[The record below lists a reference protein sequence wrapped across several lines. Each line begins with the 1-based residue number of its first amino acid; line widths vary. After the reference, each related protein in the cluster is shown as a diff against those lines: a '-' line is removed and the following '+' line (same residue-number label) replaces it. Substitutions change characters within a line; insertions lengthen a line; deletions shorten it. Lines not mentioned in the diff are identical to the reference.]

1 MHHDLGLDLVDFFRG
16 RHSWG
21 KLARL
26 LAQLRA
32 GTHYW
37 AALVDDDEAAE
48 AAIAA
53 NPKLAEEKE
62 SRQMPPDLEDL
73 SLDNQLLMGISDL
86 LGSLLDGV
94 AALAGDT
101 SHTTQPMPRP
111 STALQRARDKRV
123 QSKLDG
129 LLEEAL
135 EAIKRSE
142 ESSGKR

>member
-1 MHHDLGLDLVDFFRG
+1 
-16 RHSWG
+16 
-21 KLARL
+21 
-26 LAQLRA
+26 
-32 GTHYW
+32 
-37 AALVDDDEAAE
+37 
-48 AAIAA
+48 
-53 NPKLAEEKE
+53 
-62 SRQMPPDLEDL
+62 MPPDLEEL

-101 SHTTQPMPRP
+101 SRATQPMPRP

-123 QSKLDG
+123 QSKMDG

-135 EAIKRSE
+135 GAIKRSE